1 VGSFDGGLVLIPSIY
16 IISLASANQRR
27 SFQDSQSKKLSFEP
41 IWLKAYGIDDFSD
54 DIYLQ
59 HAFDW
64 QRPLLKTEVGCFLS
78 HLDAWKKIADSDFPS
93 VVLEDDVI
101 LTASSIQAFERLST
115 FESADIINLEA
126 VGKKQVSYTCEY
138 NSLLLRKLILNS
150 SGAGAYMLW
159 PSGAKKLLNNYQSK
173 GAALADAFI
182 NETRSLS
189 SWQIV
194 PAVVIQQ
201 CMLPYYDLPEGKDGT
216 SQIAREKYDS
226 PNPPNAWIGLV
237 ILFRRVK
244 GEVNKGLIKLMTIF
258 GHERLFISYFD
269 KHRNK

>member
-1 VGSFDGGLVLIPSIY
+1 VGAFDGGFILIPSIY
-16 IISLASANQRR
+16 IISLETAYQRR
-27 SFQDSQSKKLSFEP
+27 SYQESQSKKLGFEP
-41 IWLKAYGIDDFSD
+41 IWLKAYGVDDFSD
-54 DIYLQ
+54 DVHLQ

-78 HLDAWKKIADSDFPS
+78 HLEAWKKISISDFPS
-93 VVLEDDVI
+93 VVLEDDVM
-101 LTASSIQAFERLST
+101 LTASSIQAFKKLLTYEG
-115 FESADIINLEA
+115 ADIINLEA
-126 VGKKQVSYTCEY
+126 VGKKQVSYTCEH

-159 PSGAKKLLNNYQSK
+159 PSGAKKLINNYQSK
-173 GAALADAFI
+173 GVALADAFI
-182 NETRSLS
+182 NEVRSLN

-201 CMLPYYDLPEGKDGT
+201 CMLPCYDLPEGENKA

-226 PNPPNAWIGLV
+226 PSPPNAWIGLI

-244 GEVNKGLIKLMTIF
+244 GEINKGLIKLMTLF
-258 GHERLFISYFD
+258 GHERIFIPYFD
-269 KHRNK
+269 KHRTK

>member
-1 VGSFDGGLVLIPSIY
+1 MPSIY
-16 IISLASANQRR
+16 IISLESAHQRR
-27 SFQDSQSKKLSFEP
+27 SYQECQSKKLGFEP
-41 IWLKAYGIDDFSD
+41 IWLKAFGIDDFSD

-78 HLDAWKKIADSDFPS
+78 HLEVWKKIANSDFPS
-93 VVLEDDVI
+93 VVLEDDVV
-101 LTASSIQAFERLST
+101 LTSSSIQT
-115 FESADIINLEA
+115 FKELFTYENADIINLEA
-126 VGKKQVSYTCEY
+126 TGKKHVSYACEH

-159 PSGAKKLLNNYQSK
+159 PSGAKKLINNYQSK
-173 GAALADAFI
+173 GAALADVFI
-182 NETRSLS
+182 NESRSLS

-201 CMLPYYDLPEGKDGT
+201 CMLPYYDLPEVKEGV
-216 SQIAREKYDS
+216 SQIAREKYES
-226 PNPPNAWIGLV
+226 PKVPNAWIGLV

-244 GEVNKGLIKLMTIF
+244 GEVNKGLIKLMTVF
-258 GHERLFISYFD
+258 GHERIFISYFD